1 MEASNPR
8 PRAAHPSYALARW
21 GLEAPVREEPK
32 VALEQPVPVLL
43 SLPTPLPLPPIREPS
58 LPGPTALGVRAHL
71 PGAHA
76 PPQSPGGVLPPRVPQ
91 LPGAQE
97 AVRFN
102 IRLQLPR
109 GSRPAPQIPQRLGA
123 EPGREGR
130 QVTGTL
136 VPAEL

>member
-1 MEASNPR
+1 M
-8 PRAAHPSYALARW
+8 
-21 GLEAPVREEPK
+21 REEPK

-58 LPGPTALGVRAHL
+58 QPR
-71 PGAHA
+71 AHA
-76 PPQSPGGVLPPRVPQ
+76 PPQSPGGVLPRRVPQ

-102 IRLQLPR
+102 IRLQFPR
-109 GSRPAPQIPQRLGA
+109 GSHPAPQIPQRLGA
-123 EPGREGR
+123 GPGREGR